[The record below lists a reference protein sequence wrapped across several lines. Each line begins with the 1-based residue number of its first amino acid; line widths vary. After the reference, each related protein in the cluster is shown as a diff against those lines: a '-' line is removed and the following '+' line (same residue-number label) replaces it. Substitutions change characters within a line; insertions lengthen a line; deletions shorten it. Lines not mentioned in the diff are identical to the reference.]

1 MEATVMPSIDGD
13 GVAHATLADLLHRA
27 VIAGASDL
35 HLTVGE
41 RPRVR
46 LLGGLEALQAP
57 ASTAGEVESML
68 ATILPGHLSQAA
80 TELDFSHTDASGR
93 RYRVSA
99 FMERRGRAVAF
110 RVLEGRAPA
119 LETLGVP
126 RDILRAVHA
135 PSGLV
140 LFAGHAGAGKTTT
153 LASVLQAYCER
164 QAGRLITLEDPI
176 EYRLEAGQA
185 FVEQREVGHHCATF
199 AEGLAQA
206 IAAQPDAISIG
217 ELRDLQTI
225 RLALRAAETGVL
237 VFGTVH
243 AYDATRTIGRIV
255 DAFEL
260 DERVAVRTALGA
272 SLRMIVAQT
281 LLRRKD
287 GKGRVPAT
295 EIVHGCTPLATLV
308 REGKEHEL
316 ATVIEGNASRG
327 MRSLD
332 DALVELVRAGRVDRD
347 EAAAAAV
354 HPETVVRLTA

>member
-1 MEATVMPSIDGD
+1 MSNTETDE
-13 GVAHATLADLLHRA
+13 VARATLADLLNRA

-46 LLGGLEALQAP
+46 LVGSLEALQAP
-57 ASTAGEVESML
+57 PTTAGEVEAML
-68 ATILPGHLSQAA
+68 ATVLPAHLSQAA
-80 TELDFSHTDASGR
+80 TELDFSHADATGR

-99 FMERRGRAVAF
+99 FQERRGRAIAF
-110 RVLEGRAPA
+110 RVLEGKAPA
-119 LETLGVP
+119 LDTLGVP
-126 RDILRAVHA
+126 RDILRVAHA

-140 LFAGHAGAGKTTT
+140 LFSGHAGAGKTTT

-164 QAGRLITLEDPI
+164 RAGRLITLEDPI
-176 EYRLEAGQA
+176 EYRLDAGQA
-185 FVEQREVGHHCATF
+185 YVEQREIGHHCPTF

-217 ELRDLQTI
+217 ELRDLPTI
-225 RLALRAAETGVL
+225 RLALQAAETGVL

-260 DERVAVRTALGA
+260 DERPAVRTALGA
-272 SLRMIVAQT
+272 TLRMIVAQT

-332 DALVELVRAGRVDRD
+332 DSLVELVRAGKVDRD
-347 EAAAAAV
+347 EALAAAV
-354 HPETVVRLTA
+354 HPEAVARLTA